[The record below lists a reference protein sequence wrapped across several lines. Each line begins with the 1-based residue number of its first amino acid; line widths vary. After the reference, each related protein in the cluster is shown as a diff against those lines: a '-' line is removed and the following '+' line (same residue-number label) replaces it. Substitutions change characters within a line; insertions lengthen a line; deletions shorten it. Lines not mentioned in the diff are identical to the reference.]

1 MGTWDFTYDT
11 LNRLVTAD
19 SAADAPAPFANN
31 YGCWTYD
38 AFGNRTAESVSGT
51 NCGSNP
57 PRASFASYAPGSNQ
71 FSTTSQSLSGVPY
84 DASGNVLADDAHWY
98 LYDGEGRLCAVASVP
113 MPGITAMTGYLYDAA
128 GRRVAKGSIASWSC
142 DPSTNGFQSTNDYIL
157 GQSGEQITEMGMN
170 AAGMTWQHTNVWA
183 NGKLLATYDLDGVHF
198 HLTDPLGTRRAQTDY
213 AGVSEQTC
221 SNLPFGDA
229 LACTGS
235 SIYPTEQHF
244 TGKERDAESGNDYFG
259 ARYYASSMG
268 RFMSPDWSSNPQAIP
283 YADFTHPQTLNRYQ
297 YMQNNPLSGADKDGH
312 CDPLCGWLV
321 EAVSTRVGTY
331 LAQHPDVAKAVEKL
345 GDSMGL
351 KVSAGVGVKPI
362 NLGGVKLGAA
372 ASVSTETRV
381 DGTGSSKLQGTV
393 AASVSGVGVQGNGTA
408 TFEKN
413 GSLVNPL
420 DNLGGNVKLTG
431 STPHGDNLSNSNA
444 AIGTDDRVAVGV
456 GVNVGIAQAGVQVT
470 AGTQEAEGV
479 ASSVGNAA
487 IQDTKQ
493 FATDLKESTT
503 CVPGGGC
510 AH

>member
-1 MGTWDFTYDT
+1 MELASSARIPDGLLAAMRLGGEKPHQGLPSSNPALYQGPTVCNSTT
-11 LNRLVTAD
+11 VLGLQAAAVLNRV
-19 SAADAPAPFANN
+19 
-31 YGCWTYD
+31 
-38 AFGNRTAESVSGT
+38 
-51 NCGSNP
+51 GS
-57 PRASFASYAPGSNQ
+57 
-71 FSTTSQSLSGVPY
+71 
-84 DASGNVLADDAHWY
+84 
-98 LYDGEGRLCAVASVP
+98 
-113 MPGITAMTGYLYDAA
+113 
-128 GRRVAKGSIASWSC
+128 
-142 DPSTNGFQSTNDYIL
+142 
-157 GQSGEQITEMGMN
+157 
-170 AAGMTWQHTNVWA
+170 
-183 NGKLLATYDLDGVHF
+183 
-198 HLTDPLGTRRAQTDY
+198 
-213 AGVSEQTC
+213 C
-221 SNLPFGDA
+221 S
-229 LACTGS
+229 
-235 SIYPTEQHF
+235 
-244 TGKERDAESGNDYFG
+244 TGKERDTESGNDYFG

-268 RFMSPDWSSNPQAIP
+268 RFMSPDWSAKASPVP
-283 YADFTHPQTLNRYQ
+283 YATFGDPQSLNLYS
-297 YMQNNPLSGADKDGH
+297 YMRNNPLGGVDADGH
-312 CDPLCGWLV
+312 CDWCWNLV
-321 EAVSTRVGTY
+321 TTVSTYVATHPEV
-331 LAQHPDVAKAVEKL
+331 AQALQKL
-345 GDSMGL
+345 GDSVGIKL
-351 KVSAGVGVKPI
+351 SAGVGVKPI